1 MEKQVQK
8 QVGIR
13 EEGSSQVICQNDA
26 IEHRVP
32 LDSKY
37 FPGTSGL
44 ADPKNW
50 MLLLQLPLTTTQ
62 LIFNGPCFF
71 VSVCVASKSWK
82 GMTYWLNINHWSNSS
97 LGGVG
102 KPSKYF

>member
-13 EEGSSQVICQNDA
+13 EEGSSQVICQNYTR
-26 IEHRVP
+26 EQRVP
-32 LDSKY
+32 LDSN

-50 MLLLQLPLTTTQ
+50 MLLLQWPLTTTH
-62 LIFNGPCFF
+62 LFFNTPCFF
-71 VSVCVASKSWK
+71 VSVCVVLKSWM
-82 GMTYWLNINHWSNSS
+82 GMSYWLIIDHVVK
-97 LGGVG
+97 L
-102 KPSKYF
+102 